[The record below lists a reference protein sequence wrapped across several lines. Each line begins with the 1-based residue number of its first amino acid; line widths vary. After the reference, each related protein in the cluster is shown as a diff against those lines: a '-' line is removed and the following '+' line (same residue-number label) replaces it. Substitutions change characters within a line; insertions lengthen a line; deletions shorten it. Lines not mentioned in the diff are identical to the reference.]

1 MSEQT
6 NPKSRH
12 TAGIPMAQ
20 PVDIADPNRRARDR
34 QSPDVAF
41 PCRLCS
47 IQEAATYLAV
57 SDWTVR
63 RMVWTGAL
71 PHIRRGRRILLD
83 LRDLDAW
90 IDRAKVNG
98 V

>member
-1 MSEQT
+1 MSEAPT
-6 NPKSRH
+6 KSGH
-12 TAGIPMAQ
+12 TVGIPIAQ
-20 PVDIADPNRRARDR
+20 PVDIPDPNRRARDM

-41 PCRLCS
+41 PRRLCS
-47 IQEAATYLAV
+47 IHEAATYLAV

>member
-1 MSEQT
+1 
-6 NPKSRH
+6 
-12 TAGIPMAQ
+12 
-20 PVDIADPNRRARDR
+20 
-34 QSPDVAF
+34 
-41 PCRLCS
+41 
-47 IQEAATYLAV
+47 
-57 SDWTVR
+57 
-63 RMVWTGAL
+63 MVWTGTL